1 MQEYIVELEHINK
14 SFPGVKALD
23 DVSFNLKSG
32 EVLALLGENGAGKS
46 TLARRLAAD
55 FGYIYVDTGAMF
67 RTIGLYALRAGKEP
81 KDNEAVDAL
90 LPNITL
96 EFAFI
101 EGEQHIYLNGED
113 VSTAIRTEE
122 VGMAASAVGAN
133 PSVRAFLLEMQ
144 RDMAKTQ
151 NILMDGRD
159 IGTVVLP
166 NATVKIFL
174 TASPEARATRRWK
187 EYQQKGIDTPYEDV
201 LADVKQRD
209 YQDTHRAAAPLKQAD
224 DAVLLDTS
232 ELNFEQSF
240 EAMKKI
246 ITEKVR

>member
-1 MQEYIVELEHINK
+1 M
-14 SFPGVKALD
+14 
-23 DVSFNLKSG
+23 VSVAIDG
-32 EVLALLGENGAGKS
+32 PAGAGKS

-133 PSVRAFLLEMQ
+133 PAVRAFLLEMQ

-166 NATVKIFL
+166 QAQLKVFL
-174 TASPEARATRRWK
+174 TASPQERARRRVAQLAEAG
-187 EYQQKGIDTPYEDV
+187 QQADYEAILRDIQ
-201 LADVKQRD
+201 QRD
-209 YQDTHRAAAPLKQAD
+209 YQDSHRETAPLRPAE
-224 DAVLLDTS
+224 DAVLLDNSDFT
-232 ELNFEQSF
+232 FQQSV
-240 EAMKKI
+240 ERLVGL
-246 ITEKVR
+246 VRERL

>member
-1 MQEYIVELEHINK
+1 MISVAIDG
-14 SFPGVKALD
+14 PA
-23 DVSFNLKSG
+23 
-32 EVLALLGENGAGKS
+32 GAGKS

-133 PSVRAFLLEMQ
+133 PAVRAFLLEMQ

-174 TASPEARATRRWK
+174 TASPEARATRKRK
-187 EYQQKGIDTPYEDV
+187 KTGRPI
-201 LADVKQRD
+201 
-209 YQDTHRAAAPLKQAD
+209 AA
-224 DAVLLDTS
+224 
-232 ELNFEQSF
+232 
-240 EAMKKI
+240 
-246 ITEKVR
+246 

>member
-1 MQEYIVELEHINK
+1 M
-14 SFPGVKALD
+14 
-23 DVSFNLKSG
+23 VSVAIDG
-32 EVLALLGENGAGKS
+32 PAGAGKS

-133 PSVRAFLLEMQ
+133 PAVRAFLLEMQ

-174 TASPEARATRRWK
+174 TATPEARAERRYK
-187 EYQQKGIDTPYEDV
+187 ELLMKGEKHDYQNV
-201 LADVKQRD
+201 LADVRARD
-209 YQDTHRAAAPLKQAD
+209 YQDTHRAAAPLRQAE
-224 DAVLLDTS
+224 DAVLVDTS
-232 ELNFEQSF
+232 ELNFDQSF
-240 EAMKKI
+240 EALKKVI
-246 ITEKVR
+246 QDRAK

>member
-1 MQEYIVELEHINK
+1 MISVAIDG
-14 SFPGVKALD
+14 PA
-23 DVSFNLKSG
+23 
-32 EVLALLGENGAGKS
+32 GAGKS

-67 RTIGLYALRAGKEP
+67 RTIGLYALRAGKDP
-81 KDNEAVDAL
+81 KDNEAVNAL

-133 PSVRAFLLEMQ
+133 PAVRAFLLEMQ
-144 RDMAKTQ
+144 RDMARTQ

-174 TASPEARATRRWK
+174 TASPEARATRRW
-187 EYQQKGIDTPYEDV
+187 
-201 LADVKQRD
+201 
-209 YQDTHRAAAPLKQAD
+209 
-224 DAVLLDTS
+224 
-232 ELNFEQSF
+232 
-240 EAMKKI
+240 
-246 ITEKVR
+246 

>member
-1 MQEYIVELEHINK
+1 MISVAIDG
-14 SFPGVKALD
+14 PA
-23 DVSFNLKSG
+23 
-32 EVLALLGENGAGKS
+32 GAGKS

-133 PSVRAFLLEMQ
+133 PAVRAFLLEMQ
-144 RDMAKTQ
+144 RDMARTQ

-174 TASPEARATRRWK
+174 TASAEARAQRRAK
-187 EYQQKGIDTPYEDV
+187 ELAEKGQPADFATV
-201 LADVKQRD
+201 LADIQQRD
-209 YQDTHRAAAPLKQAD
+209 YQDSHRAVAPLKQAA
-224 DAVLLDTS
+224 DAILVDTS
-232 ELNFEQSF
+232 DIGLQESF
-240 EAMKKI
+240 DLLKRTILAHI
-246 ITEKVR
+246 

>member
-1 MQEYIVELEHINK
+1 MLVGRAMLSKMKEGTFIM
-14 SFPGVKALD
+14 
-23 DVSFNLKSG
+23 VSVAIDG
-32 EVLALLGENGAGKS
+32 PAGAGKS

-67 RTIGLYALRAGKEP
+67 RAIGLYALRAGKDP
-81 KDNEAVDAL
+81 KDNEAVNAL

-133 PSVRAFLLEMQ
+133 PAVRAFLLEMQ
-144 RDMAKTQ
+144 RDMARTQ

-240 EAMKKI
+240 EAMKKM
-246 ITEKVR
+246 ITEKVG